1 VSTNAAATGLL
12 VGMFDDAAMF
22 PPGNASAA
30 TAIREHLRHRS
41 SWYADLVGP
50 LLVHHRRWE
59 EFRSAHQQAGS
70 PDLRVVVLDPP
81 HRGPRSIAGVL
92 VVGYEMAAT
101 DPLKLPPDGRA
112 AAVELVEP
120 GRRAVDL
127 ASVAAAR
134 AAGVDVIAKYRTGG
148 TVPAAF
154 PSETG
159 VAGVITAAVGLGVP
173 LKFTA
178 GLHRAVR
185 HTDTEAGLE
194 RHGYLNLMLA
204 VRAAQTGADEEV
216 LVALLADR
224 DAEALAGRVR
234 GWSSDDVSAVRRG
247 FRSFGCC
254 GVEDPIADAV
264 SLGLVRQEAPT

>member
-1 VSTNAAATGLL
+1 
-12 VGMFDDAAMF
+12 M
-22 PPGNASAA
+22 
-30 TAIREHLRHRS
+30 
-41 SWYADLVGP
+41 
-50 LLVHHRRWE
+50 
-59 EFRSAHQQAGS
+59 
-70 PDLRVVVLDPP
+70 LDPP
-81 HRGPRSIAGVL
+81 HEGPESIAGVL

-101 DPLKLPPDGRA
+101 DPLQLPTDGRA

-120 GRRAVDL
+120 DRRGADL
-127 ASVAAAR
+127 ARVAAAR

-148 TVPAAF
+148 TLPAAF
-154 PSETG
+154 PSETD
-159 VAGVITAAVGLGVP
+159 VAGVIIAAVSLAVP

-204 VRAAQTGADEEV
+204 VRAAQTGADEAAV
-216 LVALLADR
+216 AALLADR
-224 DAEALAGRVR
+224 EAGALAGRVR
-234 GWSSDDVSAVRRG
+234 SWSCGEVSAVRG
-247 FRSFGCC
+247 DFRSFGCC